1 MTNSGEASHRD
12 PVPALRPVTVQQM
25 LDCRTGGPGCM
36 PDTARHQRWPG
47 PGLQVGYIQKFITH
61 YEVLL
66 LIAALP
72 SPAPTTTVTGW
83 AARGAARQVAGQ
95 GGGRV
100 RVGEE
105 GSG

>member
-1 MTNSGEASHRD
+1 MTAAQAARD
-12 PVPALRPVTVQQM
+12 ACLTLPVTS
-25 LDCRTGGPGCM
+25 GGPGL
-36 PDTARHQRWPG
+36 A
-47 PGLQVGYIQKFITH
+47 LALGYIQKFITH

-95 GGGRV
+95 VMGG
-100 RVGEE
+100 
-105 GSG
+105 

>member
-1 MTNSGEASHRD
+1 LTAPPAARD
-12 PVPALRPVTVQQM
+12 ACLTLPVTS
-25 LDCRTGGPGCM
+25 GGS
-36 PDTARHQRWPG
+36 
-47 PGLQVGYIQKFITH
+47 GLALAILAYIQKFIMH

>member
-25 LDCRTGGPGCM
+25 LDCRTGGPRCM
-36 PDTARHQRWPG
+36 PDTARHQRLPG
-47 PGLQVGYIQKFITH
+47 PGLGYIQKFITH

-66 LIAALP
+66 LIAEQP

-83 AARGAARQVAGQ
+83 AARGAAR
-95 GGGRV
+95 
-100 RVGEE
+100 
-105 GSG
+105 

>member
-47 PGLQVGYIQKFITH
+47 PGLQVGYILKFITH

-66 LIAALP
+66 LIAEQP

-83 AARGAARQVAGQ
+83 AARGAAR
-95 GGGRV
+95 
-100 RVGEE
+100 
-105 GSG
+105 